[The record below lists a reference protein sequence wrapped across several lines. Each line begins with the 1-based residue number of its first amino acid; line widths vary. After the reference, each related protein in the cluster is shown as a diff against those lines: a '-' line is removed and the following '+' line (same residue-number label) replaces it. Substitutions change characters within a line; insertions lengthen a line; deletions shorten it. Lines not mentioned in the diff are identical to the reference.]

1 MKKFFL
7 IVLVFSLLIK
17 LFWFFF
23 LRVDAWDDTHEYE
36 VLAYDLLQGRYR
48 YFTPPLPQQLVGIGN
63 YTRPPMYPFLIAIT
77 YAFTHDRLVSL
88 HFPPLFLSSFVPPLI
103 FAYSWRLTSK
113 LEIALFTGFLSMM
126 MPPSMF
132 FGSQPLSDPIYL
144 FFVTL
149 TLYIIDT
156 EAKTRKWLWS
166 GLSSVFAF
174 LTRPEGAILLPL
186 LLIIL
191 VVKEKSRARLHALL
205 LLLSS
210 FLLPLAIYISFLHLT
225 GLGLNVVFGLGGAI
239 TGGRFLKNFAL
250 LGVIV
255 LGKYLVCNP
264 ILHVSLALGFYTS
277 LIRKLSAA
285 GLFLAF
291 SAMQVSSLSYSI
303 YSRLFLEGLLF
314 VGFAGERYFLAS
326 TLPLAFYTA
335 IGFQALKDKIA
346 AWNVKAYK
354 VLNTLTLS
362 SIATL
367 TAFFNTFYIWRFLG
381 ERAIIPTLIIIGVLT
396 FFWLVGLRSYIRT
409 SQPKQYS

>member
-48 YFTPPLPQQLVGIGN
+48 CFTPPLPQQLVGIGN
-63 YTRPPMYPFLIAIT
+63 YTRPPMYPLLIAIT

-103 FAYSWRLTSK
+103 FAYSWRLTSRP
-113 LEIALFTGFLSMM
+113 EIALFTGFLSMM

-149 TLYIIDT
+149 TLYIIDS

-186 LLIIL
+186 LLVIL
-191 VVKEKSRARLHALL
+191 VVKEKKQSPSSR
-205 LLLSS
+205 SS
-210 FLLPLAIYISFLHLT
+210 LTPIVVSFTFSYLRKLFT
-225 GLGLNVVFGLGGAI
+225 SYWLRFKRCFWPWRSNYWRA
-239 TGGRFLKNFAL
+239 FLKEL
-250 LGVIV
+250 R
-255 LGKYLVCNP
+255 P
-264 ILHVSLALGFYTS
+264 
-277 LIRKLSAA
+277 
-285 GLFLAF
+285 
-291 SAMQVSSLSYSI
+291 
-303 YSRLFLEGLLF
+303 SRSNSF
-314 VGFAGERYFLAS
+314 R
-326 TLPLAFYTA
+326 
-335 IGFQALKDKIA
+335 
-346 AWNVKAYK
+346 
-354 VLNTLTLS
+354 
-362 SIATL
+362 
-367 TAFFNTFYIWRFLG
+367 
-381 ERAIIPTLIIIGVLT
+381 
-396 FFWLVGLRSYIRT
+396 
-409 SQPKQYS
+409 